1 MPLARSFAVLSLIII
16 AAGLAMSNL
25 IPSEGESVDPGTT
38 IYDVIQVIMILLM
51 GLGVAFMAWL
61 LLRHLFS
68 KKQASRAARPGGGN
82 SSLGLLLLLI
92 IVAIVLLALPKAF
105 YDSPLYPSEG
115 DSGIGGEEEEPPPS
129 IDGDTSP
136 GSSTGFLLAVFALAA
151 AVFLLLLV
159 KAIGRK
165 QSSLEGAANAREM
178 RAEEVASVSSSIEEI
193 VTAGDVREVILAT
206 YRRMLRLQASA
217 GVSPSLTAN
226 ELAKLLVER
235 RGWPYP
241 PTNAL
246 TKLFEEA
253 KYSVHP
259 LGEEHRNEALDSL
272 GKLEVWLKG
281 GEANV

>member
-1 MPLARSFAVLSLIII
+1 LARSLAVLSLIIV

-38 IYDVIQVIMILLM
+38 IYDVIQVIMIVLM

-68 KKQASRAARPGGGN
+68 KKQGSKVAAKPGGGN
-82 SSLGLLLLLI
+82 SSLGLLLILV
-92 IVAIVLLALPKAF
+92 IVAIILLALPRAF

-115 DSGIGGEEEEPPPS
+115 DGGTGGEEEPPPS
-129 IDGDTSP
+129 TDGDTSP

-151 AVFLLLLV
+151 AVFLLLIV
-159 KAIGRK
+159 KAIGK
-165 QSSLEGAANAREM
+165 KEGSFAGSAAAQEM
-178 RAEEVASVSSSIEEI
+178 RAAEVAAVSSSIEEI
-193 VTAGDVREVILAT
+193 VIAGDVREVILAT

-226 ELAKLLVER
+226 ELARLLVER

-241 PTNAL
+241 PTNTL

-259 LGEEHRNEALDSL
+259 LGEEHRREALDSL
-272 GKLEVWLKG
+272 GKLETWLKG
-281 GEANV
+281 GAASV